1 MGRVLAVA
9 CVLGGAMFGVGT
21 LLALFTMMSP
31 DYEGGGAPVWVLVLL
46 PVCSVLSLVV
56 AWRLW
61 RVDNE

>member
-1 MGRVLAVA
+1 MGRLLAVA
-9 CVLGGAMFGVGT
+9 CILGSAMFGVSA

-46 PVCSVLSLVV
+46 PVCSIVSLVV